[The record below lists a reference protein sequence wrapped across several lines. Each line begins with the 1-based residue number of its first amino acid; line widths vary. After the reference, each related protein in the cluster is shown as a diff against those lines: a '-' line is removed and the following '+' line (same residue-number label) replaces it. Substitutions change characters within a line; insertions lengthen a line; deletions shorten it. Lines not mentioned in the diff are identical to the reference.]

1 MVGIYT
7 VKSGEIKT
15 EDGESK
21 RSQKSSHINKSL
33 PSLPVKSGST
43 SACARLPIK
52 W

>member
-21 RSQKSSHINKSL
+21 RSQKSSHINKQIFAI
-33 PSLPVKSGST
+33 
-43 SACARLPIK
+43 SAGKK